1 MVHQFQF
8 VPHFRPKPY
17 KLLEKKEKEKEKR
30 SIPSGWNKLKPHR

>member
-17 KLLEKKEKEKEKR
+17 KLLEKKKKKKKKGAFHLVG
-30 SIPSGWNKLKPHR
+30 IN